1 MLFLFQQYVMVRIT
15 RDLIHKQEPF
25 DGDKYSFIIQ
35 KPISN
40 LALYWWLNISR
51 LKIKTSSFS
60 WSNPLVQKANQESAV
75 HDFPI
80 FSHWIFPTSS
90 HFKDQVLKPGRQLPY
105 LSQAQMP
112 DEQRAV
118 SGRIMQRWCCILVQ
132 GKPTAM
138 ANGPRSRQLAR
149 IVSNYRFMMDFL
161 GGIEQYFCKGWR
173 SWSNTFQERSTNQCR
188 HLIDLTIYLL

>member
-51 LKIKTSSFS
+51 RKIKTSSFS
-60 WSNPLVQKANQESAV
+60 WSDPLVQKANQESAV
-75 HDFPI
+75 HDF
-80 FSHWIFPTSS
+80 SHIFPYFPTGFFRHPRILRTKCWSPGGSCPICVKRRCLTS
-90 HFKDQVLKPGRQLPY
+90 K
-105 LSQAQMP
+105 
-112 DEQRAV
+112 EAV
-118 SGRIMQRWCCILVQ
+118 SGRIMQRWWCILVQ

-161 GGIEQYFCKGWR
+161 GGIE
-173 SWSNTFQERSTNQCR
+173 
-188 HLIDLTIYLL
+188 